1 MEKSEIK
8 YSLKNIPIPPKESYQ
23 LNLIDKIEKLVERM
37 KWRAFYYLNQQK
49 RDNNIK
55 EVSGFKSKKKPP
67 PCSDVIPFERDL
79 SDVVT

>member
-1 MEKSEIK
+1 M
-8 YSLKNIPIPPKESYQ
+8 KNISISSKESYQ

-67 PCSDVIPFERDL
+67 HCSDVIPFERDL

>member
-1 MEKSEIK
+1 
-8 YSLKNIPIPPKESYQ
+8 
-23 LNLIDKIEKLVERM
+23 M

-55 EVSGFKSKKKPP
+55 EASGFKSKKKPP